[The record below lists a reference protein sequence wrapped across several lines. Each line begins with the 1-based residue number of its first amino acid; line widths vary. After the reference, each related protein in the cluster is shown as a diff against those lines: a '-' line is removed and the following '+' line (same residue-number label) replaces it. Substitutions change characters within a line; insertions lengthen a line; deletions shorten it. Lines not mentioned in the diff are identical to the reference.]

1 MNGMEAK
8 ARALFQDYSR
18 RSNEALHDPE
28 RADIDALADAFA
40 GHFVGA
46 NPAGVMGG
54 AKDGSFPAIMRKGF
68 ETYRAT
74 GGTRFEIV
82 NLEVEELDGFN
93 AMVRACAPARRCE
106 GDHRL
111 PQHLS
116 RQLRGRPAG
125 DLRVDNP
132 GRGAGDEGSRAGLTT
147 EARRGPLLTPSC
159 GS

>member
-93 AMVRACAPARRCE
+93 AMVRADWEFDYVRPRDGAKGTIAFRNIYLVNFA
-106 GDHRL
+106 GD
-111 PQHLS
+111 
-116 RQLRGRPAG
+116 RPAIFAWIT
-125 DLRVDNP
+125 P
-132 GRGAGDEGSRAGLTT
+132 DEAQAMRDHGLV
-147 EARRGPLLTPSC
+147 
-159 GS
+159 

>member
-54 AKDGSFPAIMRKGF
+54 AKDGSFPAIMRRGF

-93 AMVRACAPARRCE
+93 AMVRADWE
-106 GDHRL
+106 FDYV
-111 PQHLS
+111 
-116 RQLRGRPAG
+116 RPRDGAKGTIAFRNIYLVNFAG
-125 DLRVDNP
+125 DRP
-132 GRGAGDEGSRAGLTT
+132 GIFAWITPDEAQAMREHGLV
-147 EARRGPLLTPSC
+147 
-159 GS
+159 